1 MNLRRLLNLEL
12 LAAGVLIFIKFAL
25 NLTKIR
31 KAKYIFIN
39 SNSFG
44 HSVSDSIAFIETFG
58 VDSLVISLGTE
69 FNHVAGTERN
79 KYFDLCL
86 GKNLIGIYFPELSKK
101 QDNWRFVHPLSKGI
115 LELLRKAMNCPQIQ
129 FYEDKKFVLEEVI
142 PKKISSALNCSFDE
156 GKKIYRNLDIC
167 LIEGRFHFHPAGCI
181 PVLMESM
188 QTDLVSVSSK
198 MERKFL
204 ENLESWF
211 QCKSFVCLAIRR
223 GKAPWHSSAD
233 YYLDLIDLLYSLGF
247 EVVLIG
253 DREYLYEI
261 AEKRNFTR
269 HHNISNLNM
278 DKYQQKYFELFAIK
292 NCLFVVGDQGGV
304 WSLVHAFNKP
314 GLQIN
319 TSPVATLQ
327 YNVEALPRKWI
338 YRDSGVEMLDA
349 NIIFNDLFFK
359 WRFDSI
365 VNKSHSDRVINNSF
379 IGEYK
384 HLIPV
389 ENDKSFILSVV
400 KRYVCDLTY
409 LTPLS
414 MPKIINVNFPKND
427 YLRLAKNSSFS
438 REYLERLIGL
448 KNT

>member
-1 MNLRRLLNLEL
+1 M
-12 LAAGVLIFIKFAL
+12 
-25 NLTKIR
+25 
-31 KAKYIFIN
+31 
-39 SNSFG
+39 
-44 HSVSDSIAFIETFG
+44 
-58 VDSLVISLGTE
+58 
-69 FNHVAGTERN
+69 
-79 KYFDLCL
+79 
-86 GKNLIGIYFPELSKK
+86 
-101 QDNWRFVHPLSKGI
+101 
-115 LELLRKAMNCPQIQ
+115 
-129 FYEDKKFVLEEVI
+129 
-142 PKKISSALNCSFDE
+142 
-156 GKKIYRNLDIC
+156 
-167 LIEGRFHFHPAGCI
+167 IEGRFHFHPAGCI

-211 QCKSFVCLAIRR
+211 RCKSFVCLAIRR
-223 GKAPWHSSAD
+223 GKAPWHSGAD

-247 EVVLIG
+247 EVALIG
-253 DREYLYEI
+253 DREYIYEI
-261 AEKRNFTR
+261 AEKKNFTM
-269 HHNISNLNM
+269 HDKISNLNM

-379 IGEYK
+379 IGESK

-414 MPKIINVNFPKND
+414 MPKIINVNYPKND